1 MRIRV
6 WDRSLAT
13 VLVTGAVVAAMATSC
28 SSTGTDRVE
37 PVIGAAD
44 RAKITAALNDLV
56 AVDHLPGA
64 QIVVTDHDRVW
75 TANAGTGDREQGTPF
90 PDDARVRIASNT
102 KVFVST
108 VMLQLVA
115 EGKVDLDGPVERYLP
130 GVVHGP
136 GIDGNRITIRNMLQ
150 HNSGIPEYAA
160 EFGTTP
166 EPGQIST
173 HNEQVRWGRT
183 DIAEVVRNALTAPA
197 DFEPGAQWA
206 YSNTNYAL
214 AGMVIEKV
222 TGNSLGAEITHR
234 IIEPLGLHGT
244 YYPDPDETTIRGP
257 HPRGYAEIDG
267 ALVDY
272 TDQNVTSA
280 GAAGAMVSTG
290 ADLNR
295 FFTALLDGR
304 LLPPAQLAEMK
315 TTVPLPVT
323 GPPAGYGLGIMQSQL
338 PCGKDSWGHGGD
350 IDGFE
355 TRGGVTA
362 DGRSVTVI
370 ANQVPTTP
378 QPTRDINQLVETALC
393 AAN

>member
-1 MRIRV
+1 MGR
-6 WDRSLAT
+6 
-13 VLVTGAVVAAMATSC
+13 
-28 SSTGTDRVE
+28 
-37 PVIGAAD
+37 
-44 RAKITAALNDLV
+44 
-56 AVDHLPGA
+56 LPGA
-64 QIVVTDHDRVW
+64 QIVITDHGQVW

-130 GVVHGP
+130 GVVQGP

-166 EPGQIST
+166 KPGQIST
-173 HNEQVRWGRT
+173 YNEQVRWGRR

-197 DFEPGAQWA
+197 DFEPGTRWA

-222 TGNSLGAEITHR
+222 TGNSLGTEITRR
-234 IIEPLGLHGT
+234 IIEPLALHGT

-290 ADLNR
+290 ADLNQ
-295 FFTALLDGR
+295 FFTALLDGK
-304 LLPPAQLAEMK
+304 LLPPAQLEEMK

-323 GPPAGYGLGIMQSQL
+323 GPPVGYGLGLMQSRL

-393 AAN
+393 AMN